1 MYNNGPSAEYSADG
15 PSPAFGDIRSSM
27 EELSLLAG
35 ACDMEVV
42 GSTIQNMDRP
52 NTAFYI
58 GPGKVEE
65 IAEEAAAL
73 KAELVIFDES
83 LSPAQLRNLQRQ
95 LHLPVMDRSTLIL
108 QIFASRA
115 KSREARLQVEA
126 AQLQYMLPRLVG
138 LHDAL
143 TRQGGASG
151 SMSSKGEGEKQ
162 LELDRR
168 RLEQRLHALRRE
180 LKEVEEERR
189 TQRKKRSEGS
199 MPRVAMV
206 GYTNSGKSTLMN
218 TMLSLHGEDKA
229 DPEALQQKQVLV
241 KDMLFATL
249 DTTVRRISPEGH
261 HPFLL
266 SDTVGFV
273 NKLPHHLVE
282 AFRSTLEEAAE
293 ADVILHVMD
302 CSDPM
307 WREQE
312 KVTERTLQDLKA
324 DHIPRIRV
332 FNKADKRAGQLRA
345 DNITPMVPY
354 GKSGQGVFISAKEG
368 EGIPALLD
376 SIEEAL
382 EERYAQAD
390 LLIPYTAGNVVSYLK
405 ENANVSS
412 MEYLPEGVHIVASC
426 RKEDRDRFAMYQ
438 ISF

>member
-1 MYNNGPSAEYSADG
+1 MYNNGSSADLSVDG
-15 PSPAFGDIRSSM
+15 PSPAFRDISSSM
-27 EELSLLAG
+27 EELARLAQ

-42 GSTIQNMDRP
+42 GSAIQNMDRP

-58 GPGKVEE
+58 GPGKVGE
-65 IAEEAAAL
+65 IAEEAAFL
-73 KAELVIFDES
+73 KAQLVIFDES
-83 LSPAQLRNLQRQ
+83 LSPAQLRNLQRE

-108 QIFASRA
+108 QIFAARA

-168 RLEQRLHALRRE
+168 RLEQRLHALHRE
-180 LKEVEEERR
+180 LKEVEQERR
-189 TQRKKRSEGS
+189 TQRKKRADGNI
-199 MPRVAMV
+199 PRVAMV
-206 GYTNSGKSTLMN
+206 GYTNAGKSTLMN
-218 TMLSLHGEDKA
+218 AMLELYGEDKG
-229 DPEALQQKQVLV
+229 DPETLKQKQVMV

-249 DTTVRRISPEGH
+249 DTTVRRIAPEGH

-282 AFRSTLEEAAE
+282 AFKSTLEEAAE

-307 WREQE
+307 WREQ
-312 KVTERTLQDLKA
+312 KLVTEKTLRDLKA
-324 DHIPRIRV
+324 DEVPRIQV
-332 FNKADKRAGQLRA
+332 FNKADLRSLQLREEQVMPGA
-345 DNITPMVPY
+345 VY
-354 GKSGQGVFISAKEG
+354 GKTHQGVFISAEEKQG
-368 EGIPALLD
+368 MDILL
-376 SIEEAL
+376 EAIDEVL
-382 EERYAQAD
+382 AERYAEAD
-390 LLIPYTAGNVVSYLK
+390 LMIPYSAGNVVSYLK
-405 ENANVSS
+405 DNANVTL
-412 MEYLPEGVHIVASC
+412 MEYLPEGVHVVASC
-426 RKEDRDRFAMYQ
+426 RKEDRERFAIYQ
-438 ISF
+438 I